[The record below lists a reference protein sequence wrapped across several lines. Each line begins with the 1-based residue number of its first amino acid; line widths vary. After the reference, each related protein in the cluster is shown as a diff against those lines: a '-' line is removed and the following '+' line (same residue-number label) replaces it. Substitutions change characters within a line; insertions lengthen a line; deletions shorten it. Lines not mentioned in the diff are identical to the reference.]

1 MKKKVNKF
9 LRLIFILAFVLTSN
23 ILHPTSGINAAGD
36 LIIDWGIP
44 DPFNISNMLPGDE
57 TFKDITITNDGTIP
71 RAVAIKGELVEEEK
85 NFSDILDIEITRGI
99 NFVYGGSGDP
109 KKLRD
114 FLNESSGPNG
124 IVVAI
129 LDLDETGIFK
139 VKVKFPASAGN
150 EYQNA
155 LVIFNLLIGI
165 ERPDNLV
172 INEVFYDV
180 DSEHGFDSPKD
191 RGISDI
197 NGNSVDIIIKD
208 NASGSTN
215 IVKVS
220 IFDLCQIVQ
229 ENNADIRTVVDV
241 WADTGGNSGSGN
253 TGGNTSIQTGIAKA
267 IFNLFNSLGFNYGSC
282 NGKKLG
288 QNHEWVEIFNPTEF
302 DVSLKDWKLLDNSG
316 NENVINANKSVPAG
330 GFALISKDASVWQY
344 WNEDPNATKIEIGG
358 NIGDGLG
365 DDGDHLY
372 LKDPDGSIV
381 DFTAWQTDTEI
392 WNPAVA
398 DVAEGHSIERLI
410 PGFDYDLVSDW
421 EDEFPP
427 TPGFD

>member
-1 MKKKVNKF
+1 MKKRLNKF
-9 LRLIFILAFVLTSN
+9 FKFIFILAFVLTSN
-23 ILHPTSGINAAGD
+23 ILYPTSGVNAAGD

-44 DPFNISNMLPGDE
+44 DPFNVQNMLPGDE
-57 TFKDITITNDGTIP
+57 TFKDISITNSGTIP
-71 RAVAIKGELVEEEK
+71 RVIAIKGELVEEEK
-85 NFSDILDIEITRGI
+85 NFPDILDIEITRGVA
-99 NFVYGGSGDP
+99 FVYGGPADP

-124 IVVAI
+124 IVVAT
-129 LDLDETGIFK
+129 LDPDETGIFR

-165 ERPDNLV
+165 ERPENLV

-215 IVKVS
+215 IVEVS

-229 ENNADIRTVVDV
+229 VNNADIRTAVDI
-241 WADTGGNSGSGN
+241 WTDSGGNSASGN
-253 TGGNTSIQTGIAKA
+253 TGGIVSIQTGIARS
-267 IFNLFNSLGFNYGSC
+267 IFNLFNSFGFNFGSC

-288 QNHEWVEIFNPTEF
+288 QNHEWVEIFNPTDF
-302 DVSLKDWKLLDNSG
+302 DISLKNWKLLDNSG
-316 NENVINANKSVPAG
+316 EESVINANKSVPAG
-330 GFALISKDASVWQY
+330 GFALVSKDASVWQY
-344 WNEDPNATKIEIGG
+344 WNEDPDATKIEIGG

-372 LKDPDGSIV
+372 LKDPDGNTV
-381 DFTAWQTDTEI
+381 DFTAWGNDTEI

-398 DVAEGHSIERLI
+398 DVAEGHSIERLS
-410 PGFDYDLVSDW
+410 PGFDFDHVSDW